1 LNLLDNSCVRSVAC
15 VMESMRWFR
24 LRPKRGDRVI
34 RVHFTAGDLLRT
46 RFAAAPAP
54 LVELGLALATLQG
67 RDVIF
72 DGWRRNAAATLPRA
86 ARPLL
91 QLAPP
96 AGTGPMFLDPL
107 SDGIDDGLDEVMSSP
122 VALVHTELRRICSSG
137 QPITP
142 WIRGLDE
149 RDRGAWQVLREAVP
163 AAHLALVEPWWSRA
177 VRSFR
182 GEVAWRGRLL
192 AEQGLQ
198 AALASLHPSLH
209 WQEATLEVHVP
220 KTASLRLNGKGLTLL
235 PSAFWTGRPLFGI
248 HSDGSALM
256 VYSALTPVPLI
267 DDEGTADPLVELLG
281 RTRAGVLALA
291 VAQRSTGELAREL
304 GVSAASVSVH
314 ARTLR
319 SAGLLVSERNG
330 KSVRHSVTPLGD
342 LLLAGAAG

>member
-1 LNLLDNSCVRSVAC
+1 
-15 VMESMRWFR
+15 
-24 LRPKRGDRVI
+24 VI
-34 RVHFTAGDLLRT
+34 RVHFTAGDLLRI
-46 RFAAAPAP
+46 RFAVAPAP
-54 LVELGLALATLQG
+54 LVELGLALATLQR

-72 DGWRRNAAATLPRA
+72 DGWRRRATATLPRA

-107 SDGIDDGLDEVMSSP
+107 SDGIDDGLDEVMSSSS
-122 VALVHTELRRICSSG
+122 ALVRRELRRICSAG

-149 RDRGAWQVLREAVP
+149 RDGSAWQVLREAVP
-163 AAHLALVEPWWSRA
+163 AAHLALVEPSWSR
-177 VRSFR
+177 VLRSFR
-182 GEVAWRGRLL
+182 GEVAWRGRLI

-209 WQEATLEVHVP
+209 WQNTTLEVNVL
-220 KTASLRLNGKGLTLL
+220 KTASVRLNGKGLTLL
-235 PSAFWTGRPLFGI
+235 PSAFWTGRPLFGV
-248 HSDGSALM
+248 HTDGSALM
-256 VYSALTPVPLI
+256 VYSALSPVPLV
-267 DDEGTADPLVELLG
+267 DDDGGADPLGELLG
-281 RTRAGVLALA
+281 RTRAAVLALA

-319 SAGLLVSERNG
+319 GAGLLVSERSG

-342 LLLAGAAG
+342 RLLASAAG